1 LSTLSGLFQ
10 HSEPLQNELKQ
21 LLKDLKQEY
30 EIKLI
35 QDCKTRWN
43 FTHNMVES
51 ILLNEM
57 PFNTIKL
64 KYEMLTVPDSMDLL
78 SEVIDLLQL
87 LKEHT
92 VLLVHQIMC
101 QYLSYF
107 RLFLTLLNTIPGF
120 GFISSHTKILKKELL
135 RKLKGRFDYINLD
148 KNVFIK
154 TAAFLNLSYKKF
166 HFIHDETVRNEHP
179 S

>member
-1 LSTLSGLFQ
+1 LSTLYGLFQ

-21 LLKDLKQEY
+21 LQKDLKQEY

-78 SEVIDLLQL
+78 SEV
-87 LKEHT
+87 T
-92 VLLVHQIMC
+92 F
-101 QYLSYF
+101 YF
-107 RLFLTLLNTIPGF
+107 
-120 GFISSHTKILKKELL
+120 
-135 RKLKGRFDYINLD
+135 YC
-148 KNVFIK
+148 
-154 TAAFLNLSYKKF
+154 
-166 HFIHDETVRNEHP
+166 
-179 S
+179 